1 MISSKYIQEFCDE
14 ITRKGYRKQS
24 IKNYVSCVT
33 KFLSHFNKMDSPK
46 HINESDIKD
55 YLGSFQDHN
64 TQRANHSAIKCFYR
78 YVIKQP
84 NKFKYIEYAKK
95 SQHLPIILSTQE
107 MQSIINATTNLKHK
121 AIVILMY
128 ATGIRVSEV
137 INLKIEDIDSKR
149 MVIYIKD
156 AKGGKDRIVPL
167 PEELLS
173 LLRKYFIEY
182 RPKEFLFNGQFD
194 LRYSA
199 RSVNEFL
206 KQCAKR
212 AGISKDIHAHLIRH
226 TSLTHSAESGI
237 DINLIQ
243 RIAGHSDP
251 KITSIY
257 LHLSHNHISKTQ
269 TPLNAI
275 SL

>member
-1 MISSKYIQEFCDE
+1 
-14 ITRKGYRKQS
+14 
-24 IKNYVSCVT
+24 
-33 KFLSHFNKMDSPK
+33 
-46 HINESDIKD
+46 
-55 YLGSFQDHN
+55 
-64 TQRANHSAIKCFYR
+64 
-78 YVIKQP
+78 VIKQP

-95 SQHLPIILSTQE
+95 SQHLPIIFSTQE
-107 MQSIINATTNLKHK
+107 MQALINATTNLKHK
-121 AIVILMY
+121 AIIVLMY

-137 INLKIEDIDSKR
+137 VNLKIEDIDSKR

-167 PEELLS
+167 PQELLT

-182 RPKEFLFNGQFD
+182 KPKEFLFNGQFD

-199 RSVNEFL
+199 RSINEFL

-212 AGISKDIHAHLIRH
+212 AGISKGVHAHLVRH
-226 TSLTHSAESGI
+226 TSLTHSAECGI

-251 KITSIY
+251 KTTWTY